1 MQSQNEFVSKVTP
14 EGRKDGSNSEIE
26 GDKKT
31 SASADL
37 SFLPALVIAAVFLAA
52 LLLWYWL
59 DCSVP
64 IFDSASHLLK
74 SYACRDILLSDQTIV
89 QKAINISRL
98 DALYP
103 PLTFFVS
110 ALYKI
115 VFGSGVWIDRLP
127 VITFYCLM
135 CLSAY
140 KLAIHLLGDRAAA
153 CLAIAILCLS
163 PITFSVSHAPGMME
177 IPLAAFTFM
186 TFWALALWLK
196 KPTYLNLV
204 LIATAAICTVL
215 TRQSGIIFL
224 LFPLGIVVLQKL
236 LKKDWKAA
244 GQLFAVLIFTGLALM
259 IWLSTC
265 LPEWISAIA
274 HWQEGMPQRDAF
286 TNFRINFVHYW
297 ENVSKDL
304 TKFWLFVFML
314 CLLNWKDLK
323 KLLLPL
329 YATFGG
335 LLCLSMLNWI
345 PQSRYLIQGLPLYSL
360 LIAATMVR
368 AWRTKNTGLRLAVM
382 AVLLIGIAEYAI
394 VNFSPYSFT
403 DKPTLITSALQLT
416 ERQHK
421 FVSRYPDHQEYGLQ
435 WIIDTIKEN
444 SASGKQAPIVCV
456 VPYSEHVNALSLQYV
471 ALSKD
476 FPIKATACKVP
487 NLLGFKFDYDEN
499 RMKATDWYVFE
510 NPVEV
515 EPKDFIDSENAAQ
528 CEELI
533 ATVIHSKNFELV
545 ARKNAFGPFQISL
558 YKRRSADGKP

>member
-1 MQSQNEFVSKVTP
+1 MIMSCQSKVA
-14 EGRKDGSNSEIE
+14 SN
-26 GDKKT
+26 
-31 SASADL
+31 
-37 SFLPALVIAAVFLAA
+37 LPAIAIAAIFLAT

-64 IFDSASHLLK
+64 IFDSANHLLK

-103 PLTFFVS
+103 PLTYFVS

-115 VFGSGVWIDRLP
+115 VFGSGIWIDRLP
-127 VITFYCLM
+127 VISFYCLM

-140 KLAIHLLGDRAAA
+140 KLGMHLLGDRAGA

-196 KPTYLNLV
+196 KPSYMNLV
-204 LIATAAICTVL
+204 LLAAAAICTVMTKL
-215 TRQSGIIFL
+215 SGIIFL
-224 LFPLGIVVLQKL
+224 LFPLGIVFLQKL
-236 LKKDWKAA
+236 FKKDWKAA
-244 GQLFAVLIFTGLALM
+244 GQLFAVLIVTGLAPM

-265 LPEWISAIA
+265 LPEWLSAIA
-274 HWQEGMPQRDAF
+274 QWQEGMPERDF
-286 TNFRINFVHYW
+286 LTNFRINFIHYS
-297 ENVSKDL
+297 ENISKDL
-304 TKFWLFVFML
+304 TKFWLLVFML
-314 CLLNWKDLK
+314 CILNWKDLK

-329 YATFGG
+329 YATAGG

-345 PQSRYLIQGLPLYSL
+345 PQSRYLIQALPLYSL

-368 AWRTKNTGLRLAVM
+368 AWRTNNTGLRLAVV
-382 AVLLIGIAEYAI
+382 AVLIIGGAEYAI
-394 VNFSPYSFT
+394 VNFSPHSFT
-403 DKPTLITSALQLT
+403 DSPTFITSALRLA

-421 FVSRYPDHQEYGLQ
+421 FVSRWPDHQEYGLQ
-435 WIIDTIKEN
+435 WIVDTIQEN
-444 SASGKQAPIVCV
+444 SASDKQAPIVCV
-456 VPYSEHVNALSLQYV
+456 VPYSKHINAQSLEYV
-471 ALSKD
+471 ALSKG

-499 RMKATDWYVFE
+499 RMKVTDWYVFE
-510 NPVEV
+510 NPTEE
-515 EPKDFIDSENAAQ
+515 EPKDFIDSKNAAQ
-528 CEELI
+528 CEELV
-533 ATVIHSKNFELV
+533 ATIIHSKDFEPV